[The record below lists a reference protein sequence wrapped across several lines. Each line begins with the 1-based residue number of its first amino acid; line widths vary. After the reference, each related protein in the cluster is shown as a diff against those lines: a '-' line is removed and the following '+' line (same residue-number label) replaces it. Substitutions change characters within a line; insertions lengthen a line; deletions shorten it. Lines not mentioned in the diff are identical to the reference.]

1 MSIFH
6 RKGAWFIR
14 SIKLLRLIRTLS
26 TLTEVN
32 DMPITLST
40 SSLSLRLESYRREK
54 DTEVVYHKNRTIDG
68 LIKIGQLNSALKVFN
83 AMPLCDVV
91 TYNLL
96 ISGHRRFGLS
106 EQAFQFYAEMVSLG
120 IRESASTFS
129 SILGICTDA
138 GFLKEGIQVH
148 CRAVSL
154 GYSSNLFVGSSL
166 VNFYLH
172 MGIEN
177 VALKLFDELQG
188 QSLAAWNALLG
199 WFCEVGQVDK
209 LLRLYYRMKQDGV
222 ESNGLTFSY
231 LIRGCCNGGFLN
243 EGKQVHCHALKI
255 GWVELNIFVS
265 NGLVDLYSNC
275 GSLIDASRAFE
286 AIPQEDVISWNSIT
300 WVYADSG
307 MLPDALELFTEM
319 QLWGKRP
326 SIHSIVGFLNLASE
340 TKNIEFG
347 KQVHSF
353 AVKLGFDNDSVH
365 IQSALIDMYG
375 KCGEIEK
382 SMAIYENIQEKT
394 LVCCN
399 SLMTSLFHCGA
410 IGDVI
415 EMFGFMVDEGF
426 GLDEVT
432 LSTSLKA
439 LSVSS
444 LASLTSFKLLHSFAV
459 KQGLGSDI
467 AVSCS
472 LMDSYSRCGYMDLSL
487 QIFGDIPS
495 PNIRCFTSII
505 NGYSQNGM
513 GKEALNMFG
522 AMIQKDLKPDK
533 VALLCVLTGCNHAG
547 LIKEGKLLF
556 DSMETLYGISPE
568 RQHFSC
574 MVDLL
579 GRAGF
584 IEEAEG
590 LLQKAPVREDSTMWS
605 SLLRSCRVHKN
616 EVLGRRAAKTLLQ
629 LEPENPAIR
638 LQVSNFYSEIGDF
651 ENSIQINGLA
661 MGRKVTK
668 EIGHS
673 LIELSSHL

>member
-14 SIKLLRLIRTLS
+14 SVKLLRLIRTLS

-138 GFLKEGIQVH
+138 GFRKEGIQVH

-353 AVKLGFDNDSVH
+353 ALKLGFDNDSVH
-365 IQSALIDMYG
+365 LQSALIDMYG

-513 GKEALNMFG
+513 GKEALKMFG

>member
-14 SIKLLRLIRTLS
+14 SVKLLRLIRTLS

-138 GFLKEGIQVH
+138 GFRKEGIQVH

-353 AVKLGFDNDSVH
+353 ALKLGFDNDSVH

-513 GKEALNMFG
+513 GKEALKMFG

-533 VALLCVLTGCNHAG
+533 VTLLCVLTGCNHAG

>member
-14 SIKLLRLIRTLS
+14 SVKLLRLIRTLS

-138 GFLKEGIQVH
+138 GFRKEGIQVH

-353 AVKLGFDNDSVH
+353 ALKLGFDNDSVH
-365 IQSALIDMYG
+365 LQSALIDMYG